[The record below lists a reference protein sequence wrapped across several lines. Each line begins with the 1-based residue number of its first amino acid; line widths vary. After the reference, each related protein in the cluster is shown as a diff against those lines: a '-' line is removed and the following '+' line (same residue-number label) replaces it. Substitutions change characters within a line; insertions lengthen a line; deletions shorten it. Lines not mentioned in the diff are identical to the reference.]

1 MKLQKSIIIAIAA
14 LIVVGLITLGLQ
26 SFRKSEDQDKIEK
39 LIINLKQIEKPEVNF
54 SIDKSPQKKKFIIM
68 HFWASWCSPCQAE
81 MPALFAAQPKL
92 ADKFQIILI
101 SEDENPNEALAF
113 LKKVGTPPTKD
124 FAWID
129 SDKSVSGPLG
139 IFKLP
144 ETIIYDSNFKFI
156 RKIAG
161 SMEWLDSKNLEY
173 LNNL

>member
-1 MKLQKSIIIAIAA
+1 MKSQKYIIIAVAA
-14 LIVVGLITLGLQ
+14 LLITGLLTYGLQ
-26 SFRKSEDQDKIEK
+26 SFKKSEDQEKLEK
-39 LIINLKQIEKPEVNF
+39 LIVNLKQIEKPEESFV
-54 SIDKSPQKKKFIIM
+54 IDKSAQKKKYIIM

-101 SEDENPNEALAF
+101 SEDENAQEALAF

-124 FAWID
+124 FTWID

-144 ETIIYDSNFKFI
+144 ETIIYDSNFKFV

-161 SMEWLDSKNLEY
+161 SMEWQDPKNLEY
-173 LNNL
+173 LNSL